1 MKKIYFGA
9 PLFSK
14 SEQMFN
20 DFVAN
25 KIDELNKF
33 KIYVPQRN
41 EAINDKRNCATAI
54 QIYDGD
60 TNELLTT
67 DILIAVIDGLAID
80 PGLATEI
87 GWFAREI
94 ELNPNSN
101 KIILGLYT
109 DCRDGTNVTIKETL
123 DQKAAMLN
131 NNIAESQFSYV
142 NLYSAGAIKKYGKLF
157 KTVEELIDFLKK
169 Y

>member
-25 KIDELNKF
+25 KIDKLNKF

-41 EAINDKRNCATAI
+41 ETINDKRNCATAI

-67 DILIAVIDGLAID
+67 DILIAVI
-80 PGLATEI
+80 
-87 GWFAREI
+87 
-94 ELNPNSN
+94 EL
-101 KIILGLYT
+101 
-109 DCRDGTNVTIKETL
+109 TI
-123 DQKAAMLN
+123 
-131 NNIAESQFSYV
+131 
-142 NLYSAGAIKKYGKLF
+142 
-157 KTVEELIDFLKK
+157 
-169 Y
+169 

>member
-41 EAINDKRNCATAI
+41 ETINDKRYNK
-54 QIYDGD
+54 
-60 TNELLTT
+60 
-67 DILIAVIDGLAID
+67 DILK
-80 PGLATEI
+80 
-87 GWFAREI
+87 
-94 ELNPNSN
+94 N
-101 KIILGLYT
+101 
-109 DCRDGTNVTIKETL
+109 IKEETKEDL
-123 DQKAAMLN
+123 KYFSNDKDNMYNPFKDLLN
-131 NNIAESQFSYV
+131 
-142 NLYSAGAIKKYGKLF
+142 K
-157 KTVEELIDFLKK
+157 
-169 Y
+169 